1 MQKTLEFRRPTDS
14 EGTEASASSGQDQK
28 TQLRLMARDVLGDVE
43 NLFAQHITLTK
54 LEVQKSMQS
63 VKVSV
68 ALLGLSS
75 LLGVI
80 GLVSV
85 LRSLAMAMSAAFEW
99 SPATAE
105 LVNGL
110 LIFLVAGIAA
120 YVGIKA
126 AKKLSRL
133 PEKILNQWKEEWQWL
148 RKNL

>member
-1 MQKTLEFRRPTDS
+1 MQKTLEFRRPTGSGAQADASPSS
-14 EGTEASASSGQDQK
+14 EQRA
-28 TQLRLMARDVLGDVE
+28 QLRLMARDVLGDVE

-85 LRSLAMAMSAAFEW
+85 LRSLALAMSAAFEW

-126 AKKLSRL
+126 VKKLSRL